1 MRYGT
6 YPFIGWSAFTNC
18 NAFSAHHL
26 VAYPPHDPDSPELSK
41 ALRIPV
47 FALEQDPWNYAP
59 MPGPPRSP
67 SFLKRHGLR
76 DTREATH
83 YILMLNVSQKAQE
96 LLRLA

>member
-6 YPFIGWSAFTNC
+6 YPFIGWSAFTNS

-47 FALEQDPWNYAP
+47 FALEQDPWNHAP
-59 MPGPPRSP
+59 MQGPPRSP

-83 YILMLNVSQKAQE
+83 HILMLNVSQKAQ
-96 LLRLA
+96 